1 MHYKTIFTICAFIF
15 SSTLH
20 AQTEL
25 PSELDSPRKRA
36 DKLTLEMTKKMKLK
50 ANQIQPIDSL
60 NYAYAVIMQKEV
72 IDQDLSFWSQYR
84 ISMQI
89 MDRKDQQLKTILSEE
104 QYKKYKDLK
113 AEAMVQIIK
122 KRL

>member
-1 MHYKTIFTICAFIF
+1 MHYKIIFAICAFIF
-15 SSTLH
+15 SSALH

-25 PSELDSPRKRA
+25 PPELDSPRKRA
-36 DKLTLEMTKKMKLK
+36 DKLTLEMTEKMKLQ
-50 ANQIQPIDSL
+50 AYQIQHIDSL
-60 NYAYAVIMQKEV
+60 NYTYANIMQKEV

-84 ISMQI
+84 LSMQI
-89 MDRKDQQLKTILSEE
+89 MDRKDKQLKAILSKE
-104 QYKKYKDLK
+104 QYEKYKELK